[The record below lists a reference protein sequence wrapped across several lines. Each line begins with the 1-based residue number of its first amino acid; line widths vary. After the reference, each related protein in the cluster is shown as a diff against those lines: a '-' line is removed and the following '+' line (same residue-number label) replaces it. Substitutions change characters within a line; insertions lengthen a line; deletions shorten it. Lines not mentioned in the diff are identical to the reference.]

1 MVIQTVWFK
10 TEQEERDG
18 RTDSGTRW
26 QLWRLKG
33 WCEDIKD
40 IRVRG
45 NTSEASVSST
55 FQEPEPE
62 PALRHQSMCLGGAEA
77 RGNLL
82 IVSQVGM
89 LRAHMKGTNINRRR
103 RTRINHR
110 LLGGAGGAEK
120 AGHKAESKTVLAL
133 SFSGMRNQLLLQ
145 VKEANSFCSLF

>member
-1 MVIQTVWFK
+1 MVIQTVRLE
-10 TEQEERDG
+10 TEEEERDG
-18 RTDSGTRW
+18 QTDNGTRW

-33 WCEDIKD
+33 LCEGIKD

-89 LRAHMKGTNINRRR
+89 LRAHTQGTNINRRR

-110 LLGGAGGAEK
+110 PLGGAGR
-120 AGHKAESKTVLAL
+120 AGRKAESKTVPGL
-133 SFSGMRNQLLLQ
+133 SFSGIR
-145 VKEANSFCSLF
+145 KSTATAS